1 MWMIGLFDLFVLPEK
16 YNTRCTLDLPC
27 SIAVRIIVSLLKITT
42 FPEHPDHQNVHEH
55 VKLHKTDGLFK
66 LIFTR

>member
-1 MWMIGLFDLFVLPEK
+1 MWMIVLFDLFVLPEK

-42 FPEHPDHQNVHEH
+42 FPEHKFHPQIYWKPRSSEC
-55 VKLHKTDGLFK
+55 TW
-66 LIFTR
+66 TRQTT